1 MNRMTLETVDLILK
15 HTWNVAVD
23 LAEPPRKELDFQL
36 DLQLD
41 HQ

>member
-1 MNRMTLETVDLILK
+1 MNRMKLETVDLILK

-41 HQ
+41 LQ

>member
-1 MNRMTLETVDLILK
+1 MNRMTLELILK

-41 HQ
+41 LQ